1 MKFLNIGRCPVQ
13 PDQLDKQGWNEQDTE
28 EEDQWRR
35 KRWQVNHI
43 LLNECL
49 NFFIIN
55 DIVGKNNPAAPEHE
69 GDTTYQIKVRLRV
82 RLADGKLYFVY
93 QLVRADIPERN
104 AIKDIAD
111 KLAKDLPENRIHRG
125 AVCLCTKSSFTGEID
140 R

>member
-1 MKFLNIGRCPVQ
+1 M
-13 PDQLDKQGWNEQDTE
+13 
-28 EEDQWRR
+28 
-35 KRWQVNHI
+35 
-43 LLNECL
+43 
-49 NFFIIN
+49 
-55 DIVGKNNPAAPEHE
+55 
-69 GDTTYQIKVRLRV
+69 RLRV
-82 RLADGKLYFVY
+82 RLTDGKLYFVY